1 MKNYKVKTKVS
12 KNFNDTKDNNK
23 PYEVGEP
30 IILDRARYEELFAKG
45 FVRNTDF
52 NEWTAIGPGTTLSI
66 SSCAGATIE
75 ILTYAPIST
84 TIKKARDKV
93 QMQLEECLYR
103 LGNNSGVIFNLKN
116 NFDWKD
122 KIEHSSSE
130 VENINKNISN
140 IANLLNNPK
149 PNRSEE
155 DV

>member
-1 MKNYKVKTKVS
+1 MGKVGRPKAFKSVKEVEEKINAYFNYCEEKEKPYTMSGLAYYLGIDRKTLLNYS
-12 KNFNDTKDNNK
+12 KN
-23 PYEVGEP
+23 
-30 IILDRARYEELFAKG
+30 EEYFH
-45 FVRNTDF
+45 
-52 NEWTAIGPGTTLSI
+52 
-66 SSCAGATIE
+66 
-75 ILTYAPIST
+75 

-93 QMQLEECLYR
+93 QMQLEENALS
-103 LGNNSGVIFNLKN
+103 NKANPTFTIFNLKN

-149 PNRSEE
+149 PNRNEK

>member
-1 MKNYKVKTKVS
+1 MREVGRPRAFKSVEEVEEKINAYFNYCEEKEKPYTMSGLAYYLGIDRKTLLNYS
-12 KNFNDTKDNNK
+12 KN
-23 PYEVGEP
+23 
-30 IILDRARYEELFAKG
+30 EEYFH
-45 FVRNTDF
+45 
-52 NEWTAIGPGTTLSI
+52 
-66 SSCAGATIE
+66 
-75 ILTYAPIST
+75 

-149 PNRSEE
+149 PNRNDK

>member
-1 MKNYKVKTKVS
+1 MSKVGRPKI
-12 KNFNDTKDNNK
+12 FNDVKEVEEKINAYFNYCEEKEK
-23 PYEVGEP
+23 PYTMSGLAYYLG
-30 IILDRARYEELFAKG
+30 ISRQ
-45 FVRNTDF
+45 
-52 NEWTAIGPGTTLSI
+52 TLVNYSNQDQFFD
-66 SSCAGATIE
+66 
-75 ILTYAPIST
+75 

-93 QMQLEECLYR
+93 QMQLEENALS
-103 LGNNSGVIFNLKN
+103 NKANPTFTIFNLKN

-149 PNRSEE
+149 PNRSEK

>member
-1 MKNYKVKTKVS
+1 MGKVERPKAFKSVKEVEEKINAYFNYCEEKEKPYTMSGLAYYLGIDRKTLLNYS
-12 KNFNDTKDNNK
+12 KN
-23 PYEVGEP
+23 
-30 IILDRARYEELFAKG
+30 EEYFH
-45 FVRNTDF
+45 
-52 NEWTAIGPGTTLSI
+52 
-66 SSCAGATIE
+66 
-75 ILTYAPIST
+75 

-149 PNRSEE
+149 PNRSEK

>member
-1 MKNYKVKTKVS
+1 MGKVGRPKTFKSVKEVEEKINAYFNYCEEKEKPYTMSGLAYYLGIDRKTLLNYS
-12 KNFNDTKDNNK
+12 KN
-23 PYEVGEP
+23 
-30 IILDRARYEELFAKG
+30 EEYFH
-45 FVRNTDF
+45 
-52 NEWTAIGPGTTLSI
+52 
-66 SSCAGATIE
+66 
-75 ILTYAPIST
+75 

-93 QMQLEECLYR
+93 QMQLEENALS
-103 LGNNSGVIFNLKN
+103 NKANPTFTIFNLKN

-149 PNRSEE
+149 PNRSDK

>member
-1 MKNYKVKTKVS
+1 MGEVGRPRAFKSVEEVEEKINAYFNYCEEKEKPYTMSGLAYYLGIDRKTLINYS
-12 KNFNDTKDNNK
+12 KN
-23 PYEVGEP
+23 
-30 IILDRARYEELFAKG
+30 EEYFH
-45 FVRNTDF
+45 
-52 NEWTAIGPGTTLSI
+52 
-66 SSCAGATIE
+66 
-75 ILTYAPIST
+75 

-93 QMQLEECLYR
+93 QMQLEENALS
-103 LGNNSGVIFNLKN
+103 NKANPTFTIFNLKN

-149 PNRSEE
+149 PNRSDK